1 MAKSRTALIVGAT
14 GLTGK
19 HLLEFLLADGRYA
32 SVHALVRKAALQP
45 HPKLSEHVINFESL
59 GKLPKADDAF
69 CCLGATIRQAGS
81 QAAFRKIDFDYVVN
95 FATAAKA
102 AGVKRFLVVSALGAN
117 AKSSVLYNRVKG
129 EMENALKAM
138 NFESPHIF
146 RPSLL
151 LGERAEARAGE
162 RLGIK
167 VFSALAPLMI
177 GPARRVR
184 PVEAKVVAQGVV
196 LAANGGLLGVTV
208 IESDQIAAL
217 TGGSS

>member
-1 MAKSRTALIVGAT
+1 MTKSRTALVAGAT

-81 QAAFRKIDFDYVVN
+81 QAAFRKVDFDYVVN

-117 AKSSVLYNRVKG
+117 AKSGVFYNHVKG
-129 EMENALKAM
+129 EMENALKAI
-138 NFESPHIF
+138 NFESLHIF
-146 RPSLL
+146 RPSFL
-151 LGERAEARAGE
+151 LGERAEARMGE
-162 RLGIK
+162 RLGIA

-177 GPARRVR
+177 GPARKVR
-184 PVEAKVVAQGVV
+184 PVEAKAVARAMV
-196 LAANGGLLGVTV
+196 LAASEGATGTR
-208 IESDQIAAL
+208 ITESDEIVGQTA
-217 TGGSS
+217 